1 MSFETENDEVVET
14 IPTADEQCTRILGEL
29 KDGGEKFRAEH
40 PQLVNDLA
48 KLLNG
53 VHRGTNIYVQNNDR
67 KYRVMEVI
75 ACLDGLGYVVEPV
88 NSMVQNEYMPFRI
101 RWCRDDSLKGDTLK

>member
-1 MSFETENDEVVET
+1 VTFETENDELVET

-40 PQLVNDLA
+40 PQLANALA
-48 KLLNG
+48 KLLKG

-67 KYRVMEVI
+67 KYSLPDVI

-88 NSMVQNEYMPFRI
+88 NSMVQNDYMPFRI
-101 RWCRDDSLKGDTLK
+101 RWCNDHGEAADRLG